1 MTEQKPSKLKQILAA
16 IGAVLVGLLLFMKS
30 KNNTLE
36 ALNEN
41 NEALKEKAEL
51 DAEIAKNDALLNVE
65 EVKRKE
71 QVEGLKGNDEELS
84 AKNLVDFFN
93 RRK

>member
-1 MTEQKPSKLKQILAA
+1 MTEEKPSKLKLILSG
-16 IGAVLVGLLLFMKS
+16 IGAILVGLLLFFKS

-51 DAEIAKNDALLNVE
+51 DAEIAKNDAHLEVE
-65 EVKRKE
+65 EEKRKE
-71 QVEGLKGNDEELS
+71 AESQEPPKDLTPV
-84 AKNLVDFFN
+84 ALVDFFN
-93 RRK
+93 KRDKK